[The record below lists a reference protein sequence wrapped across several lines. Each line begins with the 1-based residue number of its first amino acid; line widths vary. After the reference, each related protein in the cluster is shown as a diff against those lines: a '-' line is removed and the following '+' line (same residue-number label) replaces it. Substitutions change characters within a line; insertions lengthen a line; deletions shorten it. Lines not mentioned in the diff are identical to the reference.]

1 MNGSGHED
9 KNHVETLC
17 LFSALSNKKRRGCT
31 QATTATTPPP
41 PTPPPKKRE
50 IIKSTKKTPQPDSSK
65 AIKTGGSFRWVGGL
79 KAHEFWPHPT

>member
-31 QATTATTPPP
+31 QATTATTP
-41 PTPPPKKRE
+41 TPPHTPHKNAEK
-50 IIKSTKKTPQPDSSK
+50 IK
-65 AIKTGGSFRWVGGL
+65 
-79 KAHEFWPHPT
+79 

>member
-31 QATTATTPPP
+31 QATTATATATATTP
-41 PTPPPKKRE
+41 
-50 IIKSTKKTPQPDSSK
+50 
-65 AIKTGGSFRWVGGL
+65 L
-79 KAHEFWPHPT
+79 

>member
-31 QATTATTPPP
+31 QATTATATTTPPS
-41 PTPPPKKRE
+41 KRRKRLTRSNQRADA
-50 IIKSTKKTPQPDSSK
+50 IRARRSK
-65 AIKTGGSFRWVGGL
+65 LAVHFVGL
-79 KAHEFWPHPT
+79 AD